1 MFLTPTTR
9 DLYQFIP
16 IYAVQRERRSRYI
29 YPVTLDK
36 KDRDALRFISDKLD
50 SSNADAIREAINH
63 FSEYLQGIEVVRPR
77 KISNVQ
83 ATKEIVEYLR
93 GKERVYTDEIV
104 DALNIDFDKV
114 NRILMDLWQRRK
126 VEQIE

>member
-1 MFLTPTTR
+1 M
-9 DLYQFIP
+9 
-16 IYAVQRERRSRYI
+16 QRGRRSRYI

-36 KDRDALRFISDKLD
+36 KDRDALRFISGKLD

-63 FSEYLQGIEVVRPR
+63 YSEYLQGIEVVKPR
-77 KISNVQ
+77 KISDAQ
-83 ATKEIVEYLR
+83 ATKEIVDYLR

-114 NRILMDLWQRRK
+114 NRILMDLWQGGK